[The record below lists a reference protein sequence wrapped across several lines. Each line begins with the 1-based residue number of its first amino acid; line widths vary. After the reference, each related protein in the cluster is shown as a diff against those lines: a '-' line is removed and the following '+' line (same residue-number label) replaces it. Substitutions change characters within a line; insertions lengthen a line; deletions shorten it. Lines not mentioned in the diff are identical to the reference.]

1 MLTVNEFNNFPRSLA
16 PKERGFIYIIY
27 IIFIIFILLILVI
40 IYLLWINCDSFNNKI
55 LYKEYFNN
63 KSLKNKYYSMK
74 SGKKEKSLINK
85 INEYR
90 KLY

>member
-1 MLTVNEFNNFPRSLA
+1 MLTVNQFNNFPRSLV
-16 PKERGFIYIIY
+16 PKERGFIF

-85 INEYR
+85 INEYT

>member
-1 MLTVNEFNNFPRSLA
+1 MLTVNQFNNFPWGLA
-16 PKERGFIYIIY
+16 PKERGFIY

-85 INEYR
+85 INEYT

>member
-1 MLTVNEFNNFPRSLA
+1 MLIVSQFNNSPWSLA
-16 PKERGFIYIIY
+16 PKERGFIY

-55 LYKEYFNN
+55 LYTEYFNN

>member
-1 MLTVNEFNNFPRSLA
+1 MLTVNQFNNFLRSLT
-16 PKERGFIYIIY
+16 PKERDFIF

-85 INEYR
+85 INEYT